1 MQCLEFRRVAGA
13 DPRDLLQSAAAAE
26 HSVACVRCAEFLR
39 RARLLDAR
47 ILAALEVPVPPDRD
61 DRMAAPVSVPASA
74 PVAARVSAVTEVAPR
89 RWYALAASIV
99 AGVLVGTLIW
109 VSGPRVSLAEDVLAH
124 MEHEPRAMTATT
136 ETPDERELADVLGA
150 SGVRITSGV
159 GAVSYARRCWFRG
172 HFVPHVVVQT
182 ETGPVTVLV
191 LRHEHPSSAVD
202 FAEQG
207 YAGRIVPADRGS
219 VAVIGTT
226 GADLDAV
233 AARVLDALARNR
245 GD

>member
-26 HSVACVRCAEFLR
+26 HAATCARCAEFLR
-39 RARLLDAR
+39 QARRLDAR
-47 ILAALEVPVPPDRD
+47 ILAALEVPVPPVWDSQV
-61 DRMAAPVSVPASA
+61 AAPLSP
-74 PVAARVSAVTEVAPR
+74 RVSAVTNIAPR

-109 VSGPRVSLAEDVLAH
+109 VTGPRVSLADDVVAH
-124 MEHEPRAMTATT
+124 MEHEPAAMTASRVTLG
-136 ETPDERELADVLGA
+136 EHQLDDVLGK
-150 SGVRITSGV
+150 SGERFTSGV
-159 GAVSYARRCWFRG
+159 GAVSYAQRCWFRG
-172 HFVPHVVVQT
+172 HFVPHLVVQT

-191 LRHEHPSSAVD
+191 LRHEHPNTAVD

-207 YAGRIVPADRGS
+207 YAGRIVPAGPGS
-219 VAVIGTT
+219 IAVIGTP

-233 AARVLDALARNR
+233 TARVLDALAWSR
-245 GD
+245 GE